1 LEHVKEWSVCH
12 ARIKWTAVWA
22 GLVIGMSSQL
32 VFTLLGLAI
41 GAWSMDLRDA
51 QPAGGIPLG
60 AGLWTGLSLL
70 LSAFIGGY
78 VTARLSGVSVHSDGM
93 YHGAVVWGVTWLVFA
108 WLTTTAM
115 SVMLGG
121 VFSALGSALQTRGQG
136 ITSAASAALNK
147 MDPQSTF
154 SISPE
159 ALRQQI
165 QSTLQAT
172 GKRELQPAELNKS
185 ADQVTG
191 RAKEGQSPGQVT
203 DAALAELQQKLT
215 ALDRDAAVNVL
226 VQKVGM
232 SEAQAQQVVQSTIG
246 ILAPLKDR
254 LQDVKGQSIEI
265 GNAALTRG
273 GAAAGWLFLLGLL
286 SFAVSVG
293 GGAVGTLR
301 DGVAEDLRGAS
312 QRETRQAI

>member
-1 LEHVKEWSVCH
+1 MEHVQEWSAH
-12 ARIKWTAVWA
+12 QPRIKWTAVWA
-22 GLVIGMSSQL
+22 GLVVGMSAQL
-32 VFTLLGLAI
+32 VLTLLGLAI
-41 GAWSMDLRDA
+41 GAWSIDLEDA
-51 QPAGGIPLG
+51 QPAGGVPLG

-78 VTARLSGVSVHSDGM
+78 VTARLSGNFVRSDGM

-121 VFSALGSALQTRGQG
+121 VFSALGSALQTTGQG
-136 ITSAASAALNK
+136 LTSAASAALTK
-147 MDPQSTF
+147 LDPKNTL
-154 SISPE
+154 SISPA

-165 QSTLQAT
+165 ESTLQAT
-172 GKRELQPAELNKS
+172 GKRDLQPAEMNKS
-185 ADQVTG
+185 ADKVTNQ
-191 RAKEGQSPGQVT
+191 AKEGQSLGHVT
-203 DAALAELQQKLT
+203 DSALAELQQKLT

-226 VQKVGM
+226 VQKAGM

-246 ILAPLKDR
+246 LMAPLKDTLR
-254 LQDVKGQSIEI
+254 DVKGQSIEI
-265 GNAALTRG
+265 GNATLTRV
-273 GAAAGWLFLLGLL
+273 GAAAGWLFALGLL

-301 DGVAEDLRGAS
+301 DGATEDLRGAS
-312 QRETRQAI
+312 RRETRQAI

>member
-1 LEHVKEWSVCH
+1 MEHVQEWSAH
-12 ARIKWTAVWA
+12 QPRIKWPAVWA
-22 GLVIGMSSQL
+22 GLVVGMSAQL
-32 VFTLLGLAI
+32 VLALLGLAI
-41 GAWSMDLRDA
+41 GAWSIDLQDA
-51 QPAGGIPLG
+51 QPAGGVPLG

-78 VTARLSGVSVHSDGM
+78 VTARLSGNFVRSDGM

-115 SVMLGG
+115 SFMLGG
-121 VFSALGSALQTRGQG
+121 VFSALGSALQTTGQG
-136 ITSAASAALNK
+136 LTSAASAALTK
-147 MDPQSTF
+147 LDPKSTL
-154 SISPE
+154 SISPA

-165 QSTLQAT
+165 ESTLQAT
-172 GKRELQPAELNKS
+172 GKRDLQPEEMNKS
-185 ADQVTG
+185 ADKVTNQ
-191 RAKEGQSPGQVT
+191 AKEGQSLGYVT
-203 DAALAELQQKLT
+203 DSALAELQQKLT

-226 VQKVGM
+226 VQKAGM

-254 LQDVKGQSIEI
+254 LQDVKGQSMEI
-265 GNAALTRG
+265 GNATLTRV

-301 DGVAEDLRGAS
+301 DGLTEDLRGAS
-312 QRETRQAI
+312 RRDTRQAI

>member
-1 LEHVKEWSVCH
+1 MEHVQEWSVSH
-12 ARIKWTAVWA
+12 PRIKWTAVWA
-22 GLVIGMSSQL
+22 GLVVGMSSQL
-32 VFTLLGLAI
+32 VLTLLGLAI
-41 GAWSMDLRDA
+41 GAWSIDLKDA

-70 LSAFIGGY
+70 MSAFVGGY
-78 VTARLSGVSVHSDGM
+78 VTARLSGVSERSDGM

-121 VFSALGSALQTRGQG
+121 VFSALGSALQTTGQG

-147 MDPQSTF
+147 IGPKSTF
-154 SISPE
+154 SISPG

-185 ADQVTG
+185 ADQVT
-191 RAKEGQSPGQVT
+191 RQAKEGQALGQVT
-203 DAALAELQQKLT
+203 DSALEELQQKLT

-226 VQKVGM
+226 VQKAGM

-246 ILAPLKDR
+246 ILAPLKDT
-254 LQDVKGQSIEI
+254 LQDVKAQSMDI
-265 GNAALTRG
+265 GNATLTRV
-273 GAAAGWLFLLGLL
+273 GAAAGWLFLMGLL

-301 DGVAEDLRGAS
+301 DRAAEDLRGSSRRDA
-312 QRETRQAI
+312 RQAI

>member
-1 LEHVKEWSVCH
+1 MEHVQEWSAH
-12 ARIKWTAVWA
+12 QPRIKWTAVWA
-22 GLVIGMSSQL
+22 GLVVGMSAQL
-32 VFTLLGLAI
+32 VLTLLGLAI
-41 GAWSMDLRDA
+41 GAWSIDLQEA
-51 QPAGGIPLG
+51 QPAGGVPLG

-78 VTARLSGVSVHSDGM
+78 VTARLSGNFVRSDGM

-121 VFSALGSALQTRGQG
+121 VFSALGSALQTTGQG
-136 ITSAASAALNK
+136 LTSAASAALTK
-147 MDPQSTF
+147 LDPKSTV
-154 SISPE
+154 SISPA

-165 QSTLQAT
+165 DSTLQAT
-172 GKRELQPAELNKS
+172 GKRDLQPAEINKS
-185 ADQVTG
+185 ADKVTNQ
-191 RAKEGQSPGQVT
+191 AKEGQSLGHVT
-203 DAALAELQQKLT
+203 DSALAELQQKLT

-226 VQKVGM
+226 VQKAGM

-246 ILAPLKDR
+246 ILAPLKDT

-265 GNAALTRG
+265 GNATLTRV

-301 DGVAEDLRGAS
+301 DGATEDLRAAS
-312 QRETRQAI
+312 RRDSRQAI

>member
-1 LEHVKEWSVCH
+1 MEHVQEWSAH
-12 ARIKWTAVWA
+12 QLRIKWTAVWA
-22 GLVIGMSSQL
+22 GLVVGMSAQL
-32 VFTLLGLAI
+32 VLTLLGLAI
-41 GAWSMDLRDA
+41 GAWSIDLKDA
-51 QPAGGIPLG
+51 QPAGGVPLG

-78 VTARLSGVSVHSDGM
+78 VTARLSGNFVRSDGM

-115 SVMLGG
+115 SFMLGG
-121 VFSALGSALQTRGQG
+121 VFSALGSALQTTGQG
-136 ITSAASAALNK
+136 LTSAASAALTK
-147 MDPQSTF
+147 LDPKSTL
-154 SISPE
+154 SISSA

-165 QSTLQAT
+165 ESTLQAT
-172 GKRELQPAELNKS
+172 GKRDLQPAEINKS
-185 ADQVTG
+185 ADKVTNQ
-191 RAKEGQSPGQVT
+191 AKEGQSLGHVT
-203 DAALAELQQKLT
+203 DSALAELQQKLT

-226 VQKVGM
+226 VQKAGM

-246 ILAPLKDR
+246 ILAPLKDT

-265 GNAALTRG
+265 GNATLTRV

-301 DGVAEDLRGAS
+301 DGATEDLRGAS
-312 QRETRQAI
+312 RRDSRQAI

>member
-1 LEHVKEWSVCH
+1 MEHAQEFVTYP
-12 ARIKWTAVWA
+12 RIKWPAVWA
-22 GLVIGMSSQL
+22 GLVVGMSSQL

-41 GAWSMDLRDA
+41 GAWSIDLKDA
-51 QPAGGIPLG
+51 QPGGGIPLG

-70 LSAFIGGY
+70 TSAFIGGY
-78 VTARLSGVSVHSDGM
+78 VTSRLSGAYVRSDGM

-115 SVMLGG
+115 SSLLGG
-121 VFSALGSALQTRGQG
+121 VFGTLGSALQTIGQG
-136 ITSAASAALNK
+136 ATGAASAALNK
-147 MDPQSTF
+147 VDTKSNTF

-172 GKRELQPAELNKS
+172 GKRELQPAEMKKS
-185 ADQVTG
+185 ADKVTSQ
-191 RAKEGQSPGQVT
+191 AKEGQSPTEVT
-203 DAALAELQQKLT
+203 DSALEELQQKLT

-226 VQKVGM
+226 VKKVGM

-246 ILAPLKDR
+246 VLAPLKDT
-254 LQDVKGQSIEI
+254 LQDVKAQSIDI
-265 GNAALTRG
+265 GNATLNRV

-286 SFAVSVG
+286 SLAVSVV

-301 DGVAEDLRGAS
+301 YRAAEDLRS
-312 QRETRQAI
+312 RMDTRKAM

>member
-1 LEHVKEWSVCH
+1 MEHVQEWSAH
-12 ARIKWTAVWA
+12 QPRIKWTAVWA
-22 GLVIGMSSQL
+22 GLVVGMSAQL
-32 VFTLLGLAI
+32 VLTLLGLAI
-41 GAWSMDLRDA
+41 GAWSIDLQEA
-51 QPAGGIPLG
+51 QPAGGVPLG

-78 VTARLSGVSVHSDGM
+78 VTARLSGNFVRSDGM
-93 YHGAVVWGVTWLVFA
+93 YHGAVVWGVTWLIFG

-121 VFSALGSALQTRGQG
+121 VFSALGSALQTTGQG
-136 ITSAASAALNK
+136 LTSAASAALTK
-147 MDPQSTF
+147 LDPKSTL
-154 SISPE
+154 SISPA

-165 QSTLQAT
+165 ESTLQAT
-172 GKRELQPAELNKS
+172 GKRDLQPAEMNKS
-185 ADQVTG
+185 ADKVTNQ
-191 RAKEGQSPGQVT
+191 AKEGQSLGHVT
-203 DAALAELQQKLT
+203 DSALEELQQKLT

-226 VQKVGM
+226 VQKAGM

-246 ILAPLKDR
+246 ILAPLKDTLR
-254 LQDVKGQSIEI
+254 DVKGQSIEI
-265 GNAALTRG
+265 GNATLTRV

-301 DGVAEDLRGAS
+301 AGATEDLRGAS
-312 QRETRQAI
+312 RRDTRQAI

>member
-1 LEHVKEWSVCH
+1 MEHVQEWSVRH
-12 ARIKWTAVWA
+12 PRIKWTAVWA
-22 GLVIGMSSQL
+22 GLVVGMTSQL
-32 VFTLLGLAI
+32 VLTLLGLAI
-41 GAWSMDLRDA
+41 GAWSIDLRDA

-78 VTARLSGVSVHSDGM
+78 VTARLSGVSARSDGM
-93 YHGAVVWGVTWLVFA
+93 YHGVVVWGVTWLVFA

-121 VFSALGSALQTRGQG
+121 IFSALGSALQTTGQG
-136 ITSAASAALNK
+136 LTSAASGALNK
-147 MDPQSTF
+147 MDPKSTV

-172 GKRELQPAELNKS
+172 GKRELQPAELNKT
-185 ADQVTG
+185 ADQVT
-191 RAKEGQSPGQVT
+191 RQAKEGQPLRHVADS
-203 DAALAELQQKLT
+203 ALAELQQKLT

-254 LQDVKGQSIEI
+254 LQDVKGESIEI
-265 GNAALTRG
+265 GNAALTRV
-273 GAAAGWLFLLGLL
+273 GAAAGWLFLFGLL
-286 SFAVSVG
+286 SCAVSIG

-301 DGVAEDLRGAS
+301 NGVAEDLRGVS
-312 QRETRQAI
+312 RRDTRQAI